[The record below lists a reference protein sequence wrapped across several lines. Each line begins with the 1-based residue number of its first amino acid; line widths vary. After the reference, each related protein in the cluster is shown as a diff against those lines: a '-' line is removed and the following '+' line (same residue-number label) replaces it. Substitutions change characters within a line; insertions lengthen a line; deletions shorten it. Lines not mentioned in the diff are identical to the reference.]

1 MRLNLTCAPNKKR
14 IINIEWFCQKRDE
27 GNDGDDR
34 DEALGM
40 LRNPASDVCEHR
52 GFISEFS
59 RIYNIFRSQK
69 SAAQLKLLGMLE
81 QIVILDFGSQYTQVI
96 ARRIR
101 ERNVFSQ
108 ILRYDVS
115 AGEVAKLKPRGI
127 ILSGGPSS
135 VYAKDAPLPDKQI
148 FSLGVPIL
156 GICYGVQLLAHF
168 LGGKVEKGLRRE
180 YGKGNL
186 RITDSY
192 CPLFAN
198 LPETLQVWN
207 SHGDKLTRL
216 PRDFKSVAVTENSE
230 YAAIE
235 NRERKVFGLQ
245 FHPEVAHT
253 PLGKEIISNFVHNV
267 CGCGKNWTMHGYIG
281 QAVNEIRD
289 QVGDENVILGLSG
302 GVDSSVA
309 AALLH
314 KAIGGQLTCIF
325 VNNGLLRARE
335 AETVQDV
342 FGRHFHIQ
350 LKYVNASKRFL
361 TKLRGVTDPER
372 KRKIIGKEFISVFS
386 DAVAG
391 LKKSGKSGQFKF
403 LAQGTLYPDVI
414 ESVPIAGN
422 PAALIKSHHNVGGL
436 PKRMKFELVEP
447 LKCLFKDEVRELGLE
462 LGLPRE
468 IVLRQPFP
476 GPGLAVRI
484 LGEVTPARCEILR
497 NADAIV
503 VEEMKTSG
511 LYYKIWQSFAV
522 LLPVRSVGV
531 MGDERTYD
539 YTIAI
544 RAVDSQDGMTADWV
558 KLPYDLLEKLA
569 SRIIN
574 EVKGVNRCVFDI
586 TSKPPGT
593 IEWE

>member
-1 MRLNLTCAPNKKR
+1 
-14 IINIEWFCQKRDE
+14 
-27 GNDGDDR
+27 
-34 DEALGM
+34 
-40 LRNPASDVCEHR
+40 
-52 GFISEFS
+52 
-59 RIYNIFRSQK
+59 
-69 SAAQLKLLGMLE
+69 MLE
-81 QIVILDFGSQYTQVI
+81 QIIILDFGSQYTQVI
-96 ARRIR
+96 ARRVR
-101 ERNVFSQ
+101 ECNVYSQ
-108 ILRYDVS
+108 ILSYDTP
-115 AGEVAKLKPRGI
+115 AKEIAKLNPSGL

-135 VYAKDAPLPDKQI
+135 VYAKKAPMPDKAI
-148 FSLGVPIL
+148 FSLGIPIL

-168 LGGKVEKGLRRE
+168 LGGKVEKGLKRE
-180 YGKGNL
+180 YGKGTL
-186 RITDSY
+186 RVTDSY

-207 SHGDKLTRL
+207 SHGDKLTKL
-216 PRDFKSVAVTENSE
+216 PRDFRSVAITENSE
-230 YAAIE
+230 FAAIE
-235 NRERKVFGLQ
+235 NRQRRFFGLQ

-253 PLGKEIISNFVHNV
+253 PRGREIITNFVHNI
-267 CGCGKNWTMHGYIG
+267 CGCGRNWTMRGYID
-281 QAVNEIRD
+281 QAVEEIRA
-289 QVGDENVILGLSG
+289 QVGGEEVILGLSG

-314 KAIGGQLTCIF
+314 KAIGPQLTCIF
-325 VNNGLLRARE
+325 VNNGLLRSRE
-335 AETVQDV
+335 AETVQEV
-342 FGRHFHIQ
+342 FGKHFKIKLQ
-350 LKYVNASKRFL
+350 YEEASKLFL
-361 TKLRGVTDPER
+361 RKLKGVTDPER
-372 KRKIIGKEFISVFS
+372 KRKIIGRTFIDVF
-386 DAVAG
+386 AAATKRAG
-391 LKKSGKSGQFKF
+391 KAKF

-436 PKRMKFELVEP
+436 PKKMKFALVEP
-447 LKCLFKDEVRELGLE
+447 LKRLFKDEVRELGLE

-468 IVLRQPFP
+468 IVFRQPFP
-476 GPGLAVRI
+476 GPGLGVRI

-503 VEEMKTSG
+503 VEEMKSSG
-511 LYYKIWQSFAV
+511 WYYKIWQSFAV

-539 YTIAI
+539 YTIAV
-544 RAVDSQDGMTADWV
+544 RAVESQDGMTADWV
-558 KLPYDLLEKLA
+558 KLPYDILEKLA

>member
-1 MRLNLTCAPNKKR
+1 
-14 IINIEWFCQKRDE
+14 
-27 GNDGDDR
+27 
-34 DEALGM
+34 
-40 LRNPASDVCEHR
+40 
-52 GFISEFS
+52 
-59 RIYNIFRSQK
+59 
-69 SAAQLKLLGMLE
+69 MLE
-81 QIVILDFGSQYTQVI
+81 QIIILDFGSQYTQVI
-96 ARRIR
+96 ARRVR
-101 ERNVFSQ
+101 ERNVYSQ
-108 ILRYDVS
+108 ILRYDVP
-115 AGEVAKLKPRGI
+115 AAEIAKLAPKGI

-135 VYAKDAPLPDKQI
+135 VYAKDAPLPDKRI
-148 FSLGVPIL
+148 FALGIPVL
-156 GICYGVQLLAHF
+156 GICYGVQLLAQF
-168 LGGKVEKGLRRE
+168 LGGKVEKGLKRE
-180 YGKGNL
+180 YGKGTL
-186 RITDSY
+186 RVTDNY

-207 SHGDKLTRL
+207 SHGDKLTKL

-230 YAAIE
+230 YASIE
-235 NRERKVFGLQ
+235 NRDRKFFGLQ

-253 PLGKEIISNFVHNV
+253 PLGKEIISNFVHNI
-267 CGCGKNWTMHGYIG
+267 CGCGKNWTMRSYIA
-281 QAVNEIRD
+281 QAVDEIRA
-289 QVGDENVILGLSG
+289 QVDSGNVILGLSG

-314 KAIGGQLTCIF
+314 KAIGDQLTCIF

-335 AETVQDV
+335 AQTVQDV
-342 FGRHFHIQ
+342 FGKHFHIK
-350 LKYVNASKRFL
+350 LKYVDASKRFL

-372 KRKIIGKEFISVFS
+372 KRKIIGKEFIEVFN
-386 DAVAG
+386 DAVTELRKG
-391 LKKSGKSGQFKF
+391 NKSSNSQYKF

-436 PKRMKFELVEP
+436 PKKMKFELVEP

-484 LGEVTPARCEILR
+484 LGEVTPSRCEILR

-503 VEEMKTSG
+503 VEEMKSSG

-539 YTIAI
+539 YTLAI
-544 RAVDSQDGMTADWV
+544 RAVESQDGMTADWV

>member
-1 MRLNLTCAPNKKR
+1 MT
-14 IINIEWFCQKRDE
+14 
-27 GNDGDDR
+27 
-34 DEALGM
+34 
-40 LRNPASDVCEHR
+40 
-52 GFISEFS
+52 
-59 RIYNIFRSQK
+59 
-69 SAAQLKLLGMLE
+69 E
-81 QIVILDFGSQYTQVI
+81 QIIILDFGSQYTQVI
-96 ARRIR
+96 ARRVR
-101 ERNVFSQ
+101 ECNVYST
-108 ILRYDVS
+108 ILRFDTPAVEI
-115 AGEVAKLKPRGI
+115 AALKPSGI

-135 VYAKDAPLPDKQI
+135 VYAANAPLPDENI
-148 FSLGVPIL
+148 FSLGVPVL
-156 GICYGVQLLAHF
+156 GICFGVQLFAQF
-168 LGGKVEKGLRRE
+168 LGGKVEKGQKRE
-180 YGKGNL
+180 YGKGTL
-186 RITDSY
+186 TIKDKASA
-192 CPLFAN
+192 LFAR
-198 LPETLQVWN
+198 LPGSLQVWN
-207 SHGDKLTRL
+207 SHGDKLTKL
-216 PRDFKSVAVTENSE
+216 PDGFKPVAVTENSE

-235 NRERKVFGLQ
+235 HRAKKFFGLQ
-245 FHPEVAHT
+245 FHPEVVHT
-253 PLGKEIISNFVHNV
+253 PRGREILANFVHGV
-267 CGCGKNWTMHGYIG
+267 CGCGKNWTMRNYIDR
-281 QAVNEIRD
+281 AVEEIRA
-289 QVGDENVILGLSG
+289 QVGGEKVILGLSG

-325 VNNGLLRARE
+325 VNNGVLRARE
-335 AETVQDV
+335 AEVVQQV
-342 FGRHFHIQ
+342 FGKNFK
-350 LKYVNASKRFL
+350 LKLQYVDASKRFL
-361 TKLRGVTDPER
+361 ARLRGVTDPER
-372 KRKIIGKEFISVFS
+372 KRKIIGKEFIEVFK
-386 DAVAG
+386 AATKRAG
-391 LKKSGKSGQFKF
+391 KARF

-414 ESVPIAGN
+414 ESVPIGGN

-436 PKRMKFELVEP
+436 PKDMKFKLVEP
-447 LKCLFKDEVRELGLE
+447 LKCLFKDEVRLLGEE
-462 LGLPRE
+462 LGLPKE
-468 IVLRQPFP
+468 IVWRQPFP

-503 VEEMKTSG
+503 VEEMKASG

-544 RAVDSQDGMTADWV
+544 RAVESQDGMTADWV

>member
-1 MRLNLTCAPNKKR
+1 MT
-14 IINIEWFCQKRDE
+14 
-27 GNDGDDR
+27 
-34 DEALGM
+34 
-40 LRNPASDVCEHR
+40 
-52 GFISEFS
+52 
-59 RIYNIFRSQK
+59 
-69 SAAQLKLLGMLE
+69 E
-81 QIVILDFGSQYTQVI
+81 QIIILDFGSQYTQVI

-101 ERNVFSQ
+101 ECNVYST
-108 ILRYDVS
+108 ILPFNTP
-115 AGEVAKLKPRGI
+115 ATEIAALKPSGL

-135 VYAKDAPLPDKQI
+135 VYTKNAPLPDKNI
-148 FSLGVPIL
+148 FALGVPVL

-168 LGGKVEKGLRRE
+168 LGGKVEKGLKRE
-180 YGKGNL
+180 YGKGTL
-186 RITDSY
+186 TVKDAS
-192 CPLFAN
+192 CALFAK
-198 LPETLQVWN
+198 LPKSLQVWN
-207 SHGDKLTRL
+207 SHGDKLTKL
-216 PRDFKSVAVTENSE
+216 PRGFLPVAATENSE

-235 NRERKVFGLQ
+235 NRARKFFGLQ
-245 FHPEVAHT
+245 FHPEVVHT
-253 PLGKEIISNFVHNV
+253 PRGREIYSNFVHGV
-267 CGCGKNWTMHGYIG
+267 CSCGKNWTMRNYIE
-281 QAVNEIRD
+281 QAVEEIRA
-289 QVGDENVILGLSG
+289 QVGGERVVLGLSG

-314 KAIGGQLTCIF
+314 RAIGDQLTCIF
-325 VNNGLLRARE
+325 VNNGVLRARE
-335 AETVQDV
+335 AEVVREV
-342 FGRHFHIQ
+342 FGRHFKVKLQ
-350 LKYVNASKRFL
+350 YENAAALFLRKLK
-361 TKLRGVTDPER
+361 GVTDPER
-372 KRKIIGKEFISVFS
+372 KRKIIGRTFIEVFQ
-386 DAVAG
+386 AATKRAG
-391 LKKSGKSGQFKF
+391 KAKF

-436 PKRMKFELVEP
+436 PKKMKFKLVEP
-447 LKCLFKDEVRELGLE
+447 LKCLFKDEVRLLGEELGV
-462 LGLPRE
+462 PKE
-468 IVLRQPFP
+468 IVWRQPFP

-503 VEEMKTSG
+503 VEEMKSSG

-539 YTIAI
+539 FTVAI
-544 RAVDSQDGMTADWV
+544 RAVESQDGMTADWV